1 MKRYGGRGLGRGKEY
16 QAFSL
21 DRAMDHAKLR
31 LEEYWGTNPGLRRSI
46 ERKKQKPQ
54 TQPHKPIIE
63 TPPAPINVQL
73 SAEPTPLFETALRGA
88 ELRARLYES
97 HCIVRENIVATGSA
111 IVRRTQAHNRKSPHL
126 TIEEA
131 RAEREALLAAQIE
144 IWRNLLPHLLAEFS
158 KLKDYRDP
166 RRIEHKITVLML
178 FGLLAFVFQLQS
190 RRQMNHKLTEPAI
203 MTHLKK
209 LFPELDSIP
218 HADTLT
224 RLLEHLNP
232 KSIEAIGI
240 SLIRQLIRKKK
251 FTQMLIEDCL
261 PITIDGAQ
269 KLYRQ
274 GLRHDERWL
283 ERNVGKG
290 ETQRKQQYVYVL
302 EANITLQNG
311 LTIPL
316 MSEYLYREHSKL
328 EEEETKQDC
337 EVTAAE
343 RLLER
348 LKKYFP
354 RLKIIIFADALFAT
368 QTLMD
373 IINKNRWHFMIRL
386 PKDKLTDFAKILRQ
400 ERDSR
405 IMLREQP
412 FYRERQQSFYWVNDE
427 TYGYDYQ
434 LKINLIACFEEYEV
448 VNPKTAKIE
457 KQFSEHAWISSIPAS
472 VENVHTL
479 TNLGA
484 RKAWLIEHSF
494 NVEKN
499 QGYHYKHV
507 FSYEW
512 HAMQGFHYLMRL
524 GHAINAL
531 SEFCKTIKRFVKE
544 LGCAATA
551 DLIRETLFTPWI
563 PVEWYVEQRLKNSQ
577 LRLQLE

>member
-1 MKRYGGRGLGRGKEY
+1 MKRYGGRGIGRGKDY

-21 DRAMDHAKLR
+21 NRALDHAKVR
-31 LEEYWGTNPGLRRSI
+31 LEEYWGRNPGLRRTI
-46 ERKKQKPQ
+46 QRKKQTK
-54 TQPHKPIIE
+54 TQPLKPIIE
-63 TPPAPINVQL
+63 TSPTPIDVQL
-73 SAEPTPLFETALRGA
+73 SAEPTPLFETALRGP

-97 HCIVRENIVATGSA
+97 HCIARENIVATGSA
-111 IVRRTQAHNRKSPHL
+111 IVRRTQAHNRKCQHL

-131 RAEREALLAAQIE
+131 RAEREEIVSAQIE
-144 IWRNLLPHLLAEFS
+144 VWRNILPHLLAEFS

-232 KSIEAIGI
+232 KSIEAINV

-251 FTQMLIEDCL
+251 FKHMLIEDCM

-274 GLRHDERWL
+274 GLRQDERWP
-283 ERNVGKG
+283 ERKVGKG
-290 ETQRKQQYVYVL
+290 ETQHQQQYVYVL

-316 MSEYLYREHSKL
+316 MSEYLYREHNKL
-328 EEEETKQDC
+328 EEDETKQDC

-373 IINKNRWHFMIRL
+373 IIDKNHWHFMIRL
-386 PKDKLTDFAKILRQ
+386 PKDKLTDFAKRLRQ
-400 ERDSR
+400 ERENR

-412 FYRERQQSFYWVNDE
+412 FYRERQQSFYWVNGD

-434 LKINLIACFEEYEV
+434 LKINLIACFEEYDV
-448 VNPKTAKIE
+448 VNPETTKIE
-457 KQFSEHAWISSIPAS
+457 KHVSEHAWISSIPAS
-472 VENVHTL
+472 VDNVHTL
-479 TNLGA
+479 TNLRA

-499 QGYHYKHV
+499 QDYHYKHA

-531 SEFCKTIKRFVKE
+531 SEFCKKIKRFVKE
-544 LGCAATA
+544 LGCAATVN
-551 DLIRETLFTPWI
+551 LIRETLFTPWLPI
-563 PVEWYVEQRLKNSQ
+563 EWYAEQRLKNPQ